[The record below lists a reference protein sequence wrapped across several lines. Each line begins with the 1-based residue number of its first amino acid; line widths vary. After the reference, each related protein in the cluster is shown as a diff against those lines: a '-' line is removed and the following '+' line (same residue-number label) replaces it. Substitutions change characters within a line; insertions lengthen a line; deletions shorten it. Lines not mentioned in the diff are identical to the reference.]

1 MKFLR
6 IAFFLLPFALS
17 AQNMTAERLKEL
29 ITQEADSVQSQNNM
43 VQFKFNDALLLC
55 IYDENANRMRIISP
69 IVERSALEEKDLL
82 NILVANFHSALDVRY
97 ALSDEIIW
105 SVYTHPLKQLS
116 DEQVVDA
123 IQQVYAAAL
132 TFGNTFSSTGMV
144 FPGNTKRVEKQ
155 KDSLRK
161 L

>member
-1 MKFLR
+1 
-6 IAFFLLPFALS
+6 
-17 AQNMTAERLKEL
+17 MTAERLKEL

-69 IVERSALEEKDLL
+69 IVERSALEEEDLL

>member
-1 MKFLR
+1 MKLLR
-6 IAFFLLPFALS
+6 IVFFLLPFALS

-69 IVERSALEEKDLL
+69 IIERSALKEKDLL

-132 TFGNTFSSTGMV
+132 TFGSTFSSTGMV